1 MKPALLRAAI
11 LALFCAVLLL
21 SGALY
26 LLNESETPVVTLPSA
41 PTGSSDTPGSSEL
54 GGGNYLPVDITPET
68 VQAVVGETLA
78 RAENYSR
85 SVTVESFWD
94 GGSSATKLECYVR
107 GDDWHVISAGDGSV
121 KHILMLSGKL
131 YIWYGSGGEVFSGG
145 ETLQPENA
153 GDLFSRTLT
162 YEELLS
168 LDKSQITAAGYTD
181 HNGVGCIYAEYSSG
195 LLGYTTRVYIGIDTG
210 LLIAAER
217 YDGEN
222 LIYSMTSDTP
232 VLDTPD
238 DSHFTVPA

>member
-1 MKPALLRAAI
+1 MRPALLRVAA
-11 LALFCAVLLL
+11 LALLCAVVLL

-26 LLNESETPVVTLPSA
+26 LMGEAETPPVSLPSA
-41 PTGSSDTPGSSEL
+41 PAGSSGAPDSSEL
-54 GGGNYLPVDITPET
+54 GDGIYLPVDVTPDT
-68 VQAVVGETLA
+68 VQAVVGETLV

-94 GGSSATKLECYVR
+94 GGSSVTKLECYVR

-121 KHILMLSGKL
+121 KHILMLGGEL

-145 ETLQPENA
+145 EALQPENA
-153 GDLFSRTLT
+153 ADLFSRTLT

-168 LDKSQITAAGYTD
+168 LDVSQITAAGYTD
-181 HNGVGCIYAEYSSG
+181 RGGVSCIFAEYSSG